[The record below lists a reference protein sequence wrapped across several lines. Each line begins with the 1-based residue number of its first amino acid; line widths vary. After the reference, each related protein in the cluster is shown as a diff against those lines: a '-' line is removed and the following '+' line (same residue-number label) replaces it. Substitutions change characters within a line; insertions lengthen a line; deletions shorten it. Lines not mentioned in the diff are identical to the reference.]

1 VSYLQELRAIVGS
14 RPLITIG
21 VAVIVMQGETVL
33 LGLRE
38 DCRRWGL
45 PGGMK
50 ELGESLEDAAHRELL
65 EETGLSTRVLRFL
78 TLCSGPEFAHTYPQG
93 DRIDHVA
100 AIYQA
105 VEVEGE
111 LRTDEAE
118 NLELRYFDV
127 QALPSDMQPLSERL
141 LAQAL
146 KVLRR
151 N

>member
-1 VSYLQELRAIVGS
+1 MSYLQELRAIVGS
-14 RPLITIG
+14 SPLITVG
-21 VAVIVMQGETVL
+21 VSVIVMQGETVL
-33 LGLRE
+33 LEMRK

-50 ELGESLEDAAHRELL
+50 ELGESLEDTAHRELL
-65 EETGLSTRVLRFL
+65 EETGLSTRTLRFL
-78 TLCSGPEFAHTYPQG
+78 TLCSGPEFAHTYPHG
-93 DRIDHVA
+93 DCIDHVA

-127 QALPSDMQPLSERL
+127 QALPPDMQPLSERL

>member
-14 RPLITIG
+14 RPLITVG

-38 DCRRWGL
+38 DCGRWGL

>member
-14 RPLITIG
+14 RLLITVG

-78 TLCSGPEFAHTYPQG
+78 TLCSGPQFPHTYPQG

>member
-1 VSYLQELRAIVGS
+1 
-14 RPLITIG
+14 
-21 VAVIVMQGETVL
+21 MQGETVL

-78 TLCSGPEFAHTYPQG
+78 SLCSGPEFAHTYPQG

>member
-1 VSYLQELRAIVGS
+1 MSYLQELRAIVGS
-14 RPLITIG
+14 SPLITVG
-21 VAVIVMQGETVL
+21 VSVIVMQGETVL
-33 LGLRE
+33 LEMRE

-50 ELGESLEDAAHRELL
+50 ELGESLEDTAHRELL
-65 EETGLSTRVLRFL
+65 EETGLSTRTLRFL
-78 TLCSGPEFAHTYPQG
+78 TLCSGPEFAHTYPHG

-146 KVLRR
+146 KVLRS

>member
-1 VSYLQELRAIVGS
+1 
-14 RPLITIG
+14 
-21 VAVIVMQGETVL
+21 MQGETVL
-33 LGLRE
+33 LELRE
-38 DCRRWGL
+38 DCQRWGL

>member
-1 VSYLQELRAIVGS
+1 
-14 RPLITIG
+14 
-21 VAVIVMQGETVL
+21 MQGETVL

-38 DCRRWGL
+38 DCGRWGL

-78 TLCSGPEFAHTYPQG
+78 TLCSGPQFAHTYPQG

-118 NLELRYFDV
+118 HLELRYFDV

>member
-1 VSYLQELRAIVGS
+1 
-14 RPLITIG
+14 
-21 VAVIVMQGETVL
+21 MQGETVL

>member
-1 VSYLQELRAIVGS
+1 VSYLQELRAFVGS
-14 RPLITIG
+14 RPLITVG

-105 VEVEGE
+105 VAVEGE

>member
-1 VSYLQELRAIVGS
+1 MSYLQELRAILGS
-14 RPLITIG
+14 RPLITVG

-33 LGLRE
+33 LELRE
-38 DCRRWGL
+38 DCGRWGL

-78 TLCSGPEFAHTYPQG
+78 TLCSGPQFAHTYPQG

>member
-1 VSYLQELRAIVGS
+1 
-14 RPLITIG
+14 
-21 VAVIVMQGETVL
+21 MQGETVL
-33 LGLRE
+33 LGLRK

-118 NLELRYFDV
+118 NLGLRYFDA